1 MKKVILIPALA
12 GALALGSIALTD
24 NLVEAAPKGFITM
37 EKARTIAVKAVGG
50 NVTDIELKRK
60 YTGGIYEVE
69 VQSKGFEFDLII
81 DATSGKIL
89 KKEKDDLDNLDDD
102 DVIAFNKKFIT
113 PAAAEKIALKKAN
126 GTVVKVALENENNR
140 VIYEIEVEN
149 GAYEYEFDIDALSG
163 KILKFEKDEMDD

>member
-1 MKKVILIPALA
+1 MKKIMLIPALA
-12 GALALGSIALTD
+12 GALALGGVALTD
-24 NLVEAAPKGFITM
+24 NPVEAAPKGFITM

-60 YTGGIYEVE
+60 NTGGIYEVE

-81 DATSGKIL
+81 DAKSGKIL
-89 KKEKDDLDNLDDD
+89 KKEKDDLDDD

-126 GTVVKVALENENNR
+126 GTVVKVALENDENR

-149 GAYEYEFDIDALSG
+149 GAYEYQFDIDAISG
-163 KILKFEKDEMDD
+163 KILEFDKDEIDD